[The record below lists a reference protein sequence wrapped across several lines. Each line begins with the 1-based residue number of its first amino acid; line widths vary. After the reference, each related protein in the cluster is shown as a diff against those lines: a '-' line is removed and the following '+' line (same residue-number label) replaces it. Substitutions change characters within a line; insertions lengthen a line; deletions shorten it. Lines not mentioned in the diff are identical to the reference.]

1 MKRTKAYANVWDA
14 IEPDP
19 VLRENLK
26 LRSVLMSELTR
37 HIQRERLTQAE
48 AAKLFGV
55 TQPRI
60 SNLMRGK
67 IDAFGLDL
75 LVKMAAAA
83 GLRVTM
89 RAQKAA

>member
-1 MKRTKAYANVWDA
+1 MNRQKAYANIWDA
-14 IEPDP
+14 IEPDL
-19 VLRENLK
+19 VIRENMK

-37 HIQRERLTQAE
+37 FIQRKGLTQAQ
-48 AAKLFGV
+48 AAKLLGV

-67 IDAFGLDL
+67 IDAFSLDL
-75 LVKMAAAA
+75 LANMAASA

-89 RAQKAA
+89 QVKRAA